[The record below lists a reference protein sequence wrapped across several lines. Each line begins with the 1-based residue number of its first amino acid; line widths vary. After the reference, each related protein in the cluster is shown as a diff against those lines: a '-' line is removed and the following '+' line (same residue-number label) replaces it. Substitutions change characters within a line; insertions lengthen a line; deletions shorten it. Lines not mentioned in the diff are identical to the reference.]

1 MSFEAKAAKDGKYH
15 QADVEVISDSRNW
28 PRKQQQQNTQEVAKS
43 TKEEKST
50 EVEESDDDAEDQV
63 I

>member
-28 PRKQQQQNTQEVAKS
+28 PRYNKQQSPKEIAETTEEAKTS
-43 TKEEKST
+43 
-50 EVEESDDDAEDQV
+50 EVEKSDDDAEV
-63 I
+63 E

>member
-28 PRKQQQQNTQEVAKS
+28 PRYNKQQSPKEVAK
-43 TKEEKST
+43 TTEEENS
-50 EVEESDDDAEDQV
+50 EVELSDDDDAKS
-63 I
+63 